1 MFEESAYQ
9 KPTVGQKSMRDNS
22 ERRAEAG
29 PCFQLHAG
37 CHVMVLQTA
46 QLKPTCKMETTQCE
60 RAFRGWLS
68 HCKAPA
74 IYPMYLKKF
83 HNWCLSRAN
92 PHCARDVYH
101 RLWCF
106 PKVLVNIL
114 PAVLFLENRSRRTA
128 TEHSIRKNGE
138 SMGVLCVP
146 ECDREPV
153 ALKRKTT
160 ASYLES

>member
-46 QLKPTCKMETTQCE
+46 QLKPTSKMETTQCE

-114 PAVLFLENRSRRTA
+114 PA

-138 SMGVLCVP
+138 SMGMLCVP
-146 ECDREPV
+146 GCDREPV